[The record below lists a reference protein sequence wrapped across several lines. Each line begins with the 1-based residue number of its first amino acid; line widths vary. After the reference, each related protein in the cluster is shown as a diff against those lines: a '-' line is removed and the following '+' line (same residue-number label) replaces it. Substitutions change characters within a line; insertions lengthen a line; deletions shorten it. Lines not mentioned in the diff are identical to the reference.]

1 MAPSF
6 PGRANVAIFGDNL
19 WCSNSDQ
26 NHFYWGSRERS
37 LSLVDFVLQVTSQS
51 TACLWVQC
59 LLQRL
64 HLCLCILVPKN
75 RPVGLEEA
83 LDRRLSKHMRPVPLN
98 WLQPPSKPF
107 SLTLEAKHGFC
118 CFLHSVDSPPLPST
132 LNVLIPTPTSN
143 HVQKLPSCQGPA
155 EDSFPLLEATVFFLL
170 FYFLATPKILVFG
183 S

>member
-1 MAPSF
+1 
-6 PGRANVAIFGDNL
+6 
-19 WCSNSDQ
+19 
-26 NHFYWGSRERS
+26 
-37 LSLVDFVLQVTSQS
+37 
-51 TACLWVQC
+51 
-59 LLQRL
+59 
-64 HLCLCILVPKN
+64 
-75 RPVGLEEA
+75 
-83 LDRRLSKHMRPVPLN
+83 MRPVPLN

-143 HVQKLPSCQGPA
+143 HFQKLPSCQGPA

-183 S
+183 SQFPDQGSNLHPLHWECGILTTGPPGKSLGPSFKNLSSFIQHIQSFLNPPHVEYSHNNCFNVPVY